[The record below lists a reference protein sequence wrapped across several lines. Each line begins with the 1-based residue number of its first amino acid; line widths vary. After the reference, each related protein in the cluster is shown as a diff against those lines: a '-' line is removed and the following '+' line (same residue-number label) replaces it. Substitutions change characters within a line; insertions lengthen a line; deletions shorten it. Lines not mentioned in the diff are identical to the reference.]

1 MTRGEEAVTPW
12 RTPPLE
18 AGGEHS
24 ELAAAHAEEL
34 ETLRTQ
40 AWNEGLAAGREA
52 AAAEAREQ
60 LAGQVQELQHMLD
73 AIAQPYQSLN
83 DDLLE
88 ELARLA
94 GHIAQQVLRRELKT
108 DPEAIIGVV
117 REAIGSLPE
126 DRESAR
132 VYLNHED
139 VKLVKDLSAMA
150 SEQRN
155 WELLSDPA
163 VKRGDCL
170 VVRGASLV
178 DASLEER
185 VRAAMLQ
192 VLSGDREEDRTP

>member
-1 MTRGEEAVTPW
+1 
-12 RTPPLE
+12 
-18 AGGEHS
+18 S
-24 ELAAAHAEEL
+24 EEL
-34 ETLRTQ
+34 EALRAQ
-40 AWNEGLAAGREA
+40 AWEEGLAAGREA
-52 AAAEAREQ
+52 AAAEVREQ
-60 LAGQVQELQHMLD
+60 LAGQLQQLQHMLD
-73 AIAQPYQSLN
+73 AIGQPYRSLD

-94 GHIAQQVLRRELKT
+94 GHIARQVLRRELKT

-139 VKLVKDLSAMA
+139 VKLVNDLSTMA

-163 VKRGDCL
+163 VPRGDCL
-170 VVRGASLV
+170 VVRGAALV

-192 VLSGDREEDRTP
+192 VLSGDREGDHTP

>member
-1 MTRGEEAVTPW
+1 MAEEAVTPW
-12 RTPPLE
+12 QTPPLDSN
-18 AGGEHS
+18 GGHS

-34 ETLRTQ
+34 EALRAQ
-40 AWNEGLAAGREA
+40 AWEEGLAAGREA
-52 AAAEAREQ
+52 AAAEVREQ
-60 LAGQVQELQHMLD
+60 LAGQLQQLQHMLD
-73 AIAQPYQSLN
+73 AIGQPYRSLD

-94 GHIAQQVLRRELKT
+94 GHIARQVLRRELKT

-139 VKLVKDLSAMA
+139 VKLVNDLSTMA

-163 VKRGDCL
+163 VPRGDCL
-170 VVRGASLV
+170 VVRGAALV

-192 VLSGDREEDRTP
+192 VLSGDREGDHTP